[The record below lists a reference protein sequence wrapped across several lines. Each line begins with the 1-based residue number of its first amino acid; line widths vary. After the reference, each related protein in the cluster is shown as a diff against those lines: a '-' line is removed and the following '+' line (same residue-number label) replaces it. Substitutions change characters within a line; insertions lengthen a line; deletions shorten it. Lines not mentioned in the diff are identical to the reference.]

1 MRVIRVIG
9 YVRVSTAQQAA
20 DGVSLGQQHDAIR
33 AWCAARGY
41 ELVAIVEDS
50 DVSGGTPLAK
60 RPGGA
65 VLLARVGAEQ
75 IDMIVSTYIDRLFRD
90 TLDGLRCMRETFP
103 ALGARVML
111 INHDIDLSTPIGRLV
126 ATQLLSAAEFE
137 RELIAE
143 RTRRTSERL
152 QATGRVYGATPF
164 GCVAVDGK
172 LYRDPEA
179 WHTRQRIVDAL
190 GADSIRAVQLS
201 LRAMRIL
208 SPSGSRT
215 WSTSTLKNLRDTHDR
230 LALLPRIGDAGQGGS
245 VAYGAPEARV
255 SPIRGARHA

>member
-1 MRVIRVIG
+1 MRALG
-9 YVRVSTAQQAA
+9 YVRASTDKQSHTLEAQQAA
-20 DGVSLGQQHDAIR
+20 IA
-33 AWCAARGY
+33 AWCAAEGVD
-41 ELVAIVEDS
+41 LTWVQTDA
-50 DVSGGTPLAK
+50 DVSGTVPFAE
-60 RPGGA
+60 RPGA
-65 VLLARVGAEQ
+65 AMLLAMAASSDAA
-75 IDMIVSTYIDRLFRD
+75 IDLIVTTTVDRLFRN
-90 TLDGLRCMRETFP
+90 TLDGLTCLHQTFP
-103 ALGARVML
+103 KLG
-111 INHDIDLSTPIGRLV
+111 
-126 ATQLLSAAEFE
+126 LSAVAVYEAIDTRTPEGKFQTTMKLALAELE
-137 RELIAE
+137 RDKTAE

-201 LRAMRIL
+201 LRALRIL

-245 VAYGAPEARV
+245 VAYGAPEATV

>member
-1 MRVIRVIG
+1 MRFLG

-20 DGVSLGQQHDAIR
+20 DGVSLGHQHDAIR
-33 AWCAARGY
+33 AWCAGQGI
-41 ELVAIVEDS
+41 ELVGIVEDT
-50 DVSGGTPLAK
+50 DVSGGTPFAK

-65 VLLARVGAEQ
+65 TVLARAGAEP
-75 IDMIVSTYIDRLFRD
+75 IDGIVSTYLDRLFRD
-90 TLDGLRCMRETFP
+90 TLDGLQCMRETFP
-103 ALGARVML
+103 ALGLRTVL
-111 INHDIDLSTPIGRLV
+111 INQSLDLGTPIGRLT
-126 ATQLLSAAEFE
+126 ATQLLAAAEFE

-143 RTRRTSERL
+143 RTRRTAQQL
-152 QATGRVYGATPF
+152 QAQGRVYGATPF

-172 LYRDPEA
+172 LYRDPEQ
-179 WHTRQRIVDAL
+179 WQTRQRIVDAL
-190 GADSIRAVQLS
+190 AADSIRAVQLS
-201 LRAMRIL
+201 LRALRIL

-245 VAYGAPEARV
+245 VAYGAPEAVV

>member
-1 MRVIRVIG
+1 MLALG
-9 YVRVSTAQQAA
+9 YVRASTEKQSHTLEAQQAA
-20 DGVSLGQQHDAIR
+20 IV
-33 AWCAARGY
+33 AWCAAEGVT
-41 ELVAIVEDS
+41 LVSTQTDA
-50 DVSGGTPLAK
+50 DVSGTVPFAD
-60 RPGGA
+60 RPGA
-65 VLLARVGAEQ
+65 AMLLAMAASGAA
-75 IDMIVSTYIDRLFRD
+75 IDLIVTTTVDRLFRN
-90 TLDGLRCMRETFP
+90 TLDGLTCLHQTFP
-103 ALGARVML
+103 KLG
-111 INHDIDLSTPIGRLV
+111 
-126 ATQLLSAAEFE
+126 LSAVAVYEAIDTRTPEGKFQTTMKLALAELE
-137 RELIAE
+137 RDKTAE

-164 GCVAVDGK
+164 GCVAIDGK